1 MIHRSGLARAYLCSS
16 RSLASAVAGARLS
29 RRLRDGYS
37 LGYYYVVGYS
47 QWLLQGYSGQTGPP
61 HSLCTL
67 PYALNLKLQP
77 VFAKARKYLDIS
89 KRLDVLNRKMDI
101 LKARQHALFPNSIGT
116 VACDVLHSSA
126 ARVVYA

>member
-1 MIHRSGLARAYLCSS
+1 MATSGVPWAD
-16 RSLASAVAGARLS
+16 GATAQPL
-29 RRLRDGYS
+29 Y
-37 LGYYYVVGYS
+37 
-47 QWLLQGYSGQTGPP
+47 P
-61 HSLCTL
+61 